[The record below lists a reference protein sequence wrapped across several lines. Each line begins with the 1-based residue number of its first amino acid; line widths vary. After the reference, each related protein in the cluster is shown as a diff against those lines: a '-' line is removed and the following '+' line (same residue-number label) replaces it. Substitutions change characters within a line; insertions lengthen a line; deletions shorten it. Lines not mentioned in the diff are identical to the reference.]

1 MSHYDKLRQALFVI
15 EELAKK
21 QVDDDVRHLLLY
33 ACGAFEHMVDVRT
46 NMYKEEE

>member
-21 QVDDDVRHLLLY
+21 QADFDVRNLLLY

-46 NMYKEEE
+46 NVFREEE